1 MKLTF
6 DKTFKEIIA
15 ESKEIVNGENKKKN
29 IIQEDPITDISE
41 EILIEPEFLNKLI
54 EYIELN
60 YLNESSELIFK
71 EFKKF
76 FKNNKDASNILNK
89 HKQENTNHLIELKN
103 ELKKIRKQIQGEIET
118 TPNKISLIT
127 ILDKSLK

>member
-6 DKTFKEIIA
+6 NQTFKKIIA

-41 EILIEPEFLNKLI
+41 EILIELEFLNKLI

-71 EFKKF
+71 EFKEF
-76 FKNNKDASNILNK
+76 FKNNKDASDILNK

>member
-6 DKTFKEIIA
+6 DKTFKKIIA

-29 IIQEDPITDISE
+29 IIQEDPITDISK
-41 EILIEPEFLNKLI
+41 EILVEPEFLNKLI

-60 YLNESSELIFK
+60 HLNESSELIFK
-71 EFKKF
+71 EFKEF
-76 FKNNKDASNILNK
+76 FKNNKDASDILNK
-89 HKQENTNHLIELKN
+89 HKQENTQHLIELKN

>member
-6 DKTFKEIIA
+6 DKTFKKIIA

-60 YLNESSELIFK
+60 YLNKSSELIFK
-71 EFKKF
+71 EFKEF
-76 FKNNKDASNILNK
+76 FKNNKDASDILNK

-127 ILDKSLK
+127 ILDKNLK

>member
-6 DKTFKEIIA
+6 DKTFKKIIA

-60 YLNESSELIFK
+60 YLNKSSELIFK
-71 EFKKF
+71 EFKEF
-76 FKNNKDASNILNK
+76 FKNNKDASDILNK

-103 ELKKIRKQIQGEIET
+103 ELKKIRKQIQGEIEI

-127 ILDKSLK
+127 ILDKNLK

>member
-6 DKTFKEIIA
+6 NKTFKEIIA

-29 IIQEDPITDISE
+29 IIQEDPIIDISE

-60 YLNESSELIFK
+60 HLNESSELIFK
-71 EFKKF
+71 EFKEL
-76 FKNNKDASNILNK
+76 FKNNKDASDILNK

>member
-6 DKTFKEIIA
+6 DKTFKKIIA

-71 EFKKF
+71 EFKEF
-76 FKNNKDASNILNK
+76 FKNNKDASDILNK
-89 HKQENTNHLIELKN
+89 HKQENTKHLIELKMN
-103 ELKKIRKQIQGEIET
+103 
-118 TPNKISLIT
+118 
-127 ILDKSLK
+127 